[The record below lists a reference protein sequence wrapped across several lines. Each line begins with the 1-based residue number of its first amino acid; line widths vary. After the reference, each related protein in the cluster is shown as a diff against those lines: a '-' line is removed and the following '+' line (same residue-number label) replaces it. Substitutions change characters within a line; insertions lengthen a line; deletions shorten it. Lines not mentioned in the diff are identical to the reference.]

1 MSRRFL
7 IVFCGLL
14 LTSNAFSTDV
24 LLPAIFSLEVAFAAP
39 IEQVQIAMPIFI
51 FSSAFGQLLYG
62 PASDRFGRKPV
73 LLVGLGI
80 YTAAA
85 VIALFAPSLSV
96 LLFARALQG
105 FGSAAGIVLGRA
117 ILRDTHSGD
126 QLAKTMAM
134 AMAVITL
141 GPVLAPLAGTGLVAL
156 GGWRPVFAA
165 MALFGMGMAAIAIW
179 RLDETNTTLRPDAL
193 DRTQLKIAFRQ
204 VLSHPQSQFFLCV
217 AASLSFTI
225 ISFIAHA
232 PRFFKSAF
240 GVEGFGFAA
249 IFAILGMGIVFGQFV
264 NAWAIGC
271 FGALQ
276 TTRGAAVVLVVV
288 TILMAVSTTAGL
300 SSPAAFGM
308 LMFVFNGAFLS
319 VMANAASLTIDPHA
333 EIAGLASSVYGF
345 VTQLVPGALALFT
358 LTLIQGRLAVW
369 ATLASLIASGVLV
382 ALLFYRPM
390 PVAAVGNAG

>member
-7 IVFCGLL
+7 IIFCGLL

-51 FSSAFGQLLYG
+51 FSSAFGQLIYG

-73 LLVGLGI
+73 LIAGLAI
-80 YTAAA
+80 YTLAA
-85 VIALFAPSLSV
+85 VIALFAPSLGV

-165 MALFGMGMAAIAIW
+165 MALFGMGMAAVAIW
-179 RLDETNTTLRPDAL
+179 RLDETNTTLRRDAL
-193 DRTQLKIAFRQ
+193 DRTQLKIAFRR

-240 GVEGFGFAA
+240 GLEGFGFAVL
-249 IFAILGMGIVFGQFV
+249 FAFLGMGIVFGQVV
-264 NAWAIGC
+264 NAWAIGR

-276 TTRGAAVVLVVV
+276 TTRGAAGVLVVV
-288 TILMAVSTTAGL
+288 TILMAVTTTTGF
-300 SSPAAFGM
+300 SSPAAFGL

-345 VTQLVPGALALFT
+345 VTQLVPGVLALAT
-358 LTLIQGRLAVW
+358 LTVIHGKLEVW
-369 ATLASLIASGVLV
+369 AALASLIASGVLV
-382 ALLFYRPM
+382 ALMLYRPM
-390 PVAAVGNAG
+390 AVAVAARAG